1 MSLTGIPLLIVAGL
15 SAVACAAATVAL
27 WSRSWRWRVAVRT
40 VGILMTELTV
50 VLTVGLA
57 ANRSEQFYPSWGAL
71 AGDTGTESA
80 TAPVRAGDL
89 DAALAGRSALP
100 WHPRH
105 LHRWHL
111 ATVPTV
117 TVPPDY
123 LGPSS
128 AQYPVV
134 VTLGD
139 AKSAAA
145 PVAGVVTVALTP
157 TRTTPARALSTLV
170 LELRKDLRVT
180 AQGWAVVA
188 GAGEAAL
195 AGRLAR
201 ALPAQ
206 FEALAVVQHS
216 PTAGLASLGR
226 TRPGT
231 ALAVVRTASPR
242 TRSDKVPTGVTC
254 LVAAAPKAWQTAT
267 TWTARQ
273 LSPPLTAP
281 LLLPIGSAQ

>member
-15 SAVACAAATVAL
+15 SAVACAVATVTL
-27 WSRSWRWRVAVRT
+27 WSRSWRWRVVVRT

-100 WHPRH
+100 WHPRE

-111 ATVPTV
+111 AAAPTV

-123 LGPSS
+123 LGPGST
-128 AQYPVV
+128 QYPVV

-139 AKSAAA
+139 ARSAAA
-145 PVAGVVTVALTP
+145 PVAGVVTVVLTP
-157 TRTTPARALSTLV
+157 TRATTARALSTLV

-188 GAGEAAL
+188 GAGETAL
-195 AGRLAR
+195 AGQLAR

-226 TRPGT
+226 TPPGT
-231 ALAVVRTASPR
+231 ALAVVRPASAR
-242 TRSDKVPTGVTC
+242 TRSDKVPTGVTS
-254 LVAAAPKAWQTAT
+254 LIAAAPKAWQTAA

-281 LLLPIGSAQ
+281 LLLPTGSAQ